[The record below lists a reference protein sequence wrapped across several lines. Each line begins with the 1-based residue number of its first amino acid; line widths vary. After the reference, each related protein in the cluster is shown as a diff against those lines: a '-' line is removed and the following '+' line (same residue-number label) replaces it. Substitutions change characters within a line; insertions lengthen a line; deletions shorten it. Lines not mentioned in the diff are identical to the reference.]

1 MQKIIN
7 VLSIASFVVST
18 SVVGTGIL
26 IYANKDSIIESAKE
40 KIMKEVS
47 SLAGNAVKDMLPSTP
62 ALPTETGPVVPSAG
76 FGIPNF

>member
-18 SVVGTGIL
+18 TVVGTGIFV
-26 IYANKDSIIESAKE
+26 YANKDSIIESAKE

-62 ALPTETGPVVPSAG
+62 ALPTQTGPVVTGAG
-76 FGIPNF
+76 LGIPNF

>member
-18 SVVGTGIL
+18 TVVGTGIFV
-26 IYANKDSIIESAKE
+26 YANKDSIIESAKE

-62 ALPTETGPVVPSAG
+62 ALPTQTGPVVPGAG
-76 FGIPNF
+76 LGIPNF